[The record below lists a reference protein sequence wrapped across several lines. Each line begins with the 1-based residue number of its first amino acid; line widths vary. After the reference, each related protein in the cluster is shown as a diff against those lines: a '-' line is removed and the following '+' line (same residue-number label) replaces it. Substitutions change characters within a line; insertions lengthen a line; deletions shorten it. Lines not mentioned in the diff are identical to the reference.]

1 MLVRQGLFRTS
12 TPELEMVVWER
23 MCQVLKTVPEYRV
36 MLQFCHLPP
45 YTIGE
50 NFKNLLAPERVR
62 RNSRE
67 GPEDAV
73 PPYYTPVPVEEFLMH
88 LVPDPFDVWAVHL
101 GWETHWNNLR
111 IMYEYGLI

>member
-1 MLVRQGLFRTS
+1 
-12 TPELEMVVWER
+12 
-23 MCQVLKTVPEYRV
+23 

-50 NFKNLLAPERVR
+50 NFKTLLAPERLR

-73 PPYYTPVPVEEFLMH
+73 PPYYTPVPAEEFLMH
-88 LVPDPFDVWAVHL
+88 LVPDRFDVWAVHL
-101 GWETHWNNLR
+101 NWETHWNNLR

>member
-1 MLVRQGLFRTS
+1 
-12 TPELEMVVWER
+12 
-23 MCQVLKTVPEYRV
+23 

-50 NFKNLLAPERVR
+50 NFKTLLAPERLR

-73 PPYYTPVPVEEFLMH
+73 PPYHTPVPAEEFLSH
-88 LVPDPFDVWAVHL
+88 LAPDPFDVWAVHL
-101 GWETHWNNLR
+101 NWETHWNNLR